1 MSRFPRVAA
10 VVLTASLLIPA
21 GGVAAQD
28 ASPAP
33 VVLEPE
39 PGSLVHG
46 VSGNETVS
54 EYMEADPSIAH
65 PSPTTW
71 ERLEIG
77 PDGRS
82 LRVVFSTGADGCYGL
97 ARVEID
103 RSGDVPVV
111 TVWTG
116 LRPDAATRICD
127 AMAYTYHTDVA
138 LDVPFVLDGSGLAG
152 TTDGSS
158 AMGPG
163 ISVADVDAAPAGEVL
178 LVNGSLLV
186 GPDGELRLWEALAES
201 DPPQG
206 AGDSLLVAGLEER
219 AIDWTEAGGVRWSS
233 DVQLLGRVEDGV
245 LVIDPLV
252 K

>member
-10 VVLTASLLIPA
+10 VVLTASLIVPV

-33 VVLEPE
+33 VVLDPE

-46 VSGNETVS
+46 VPGDETVS
-54 EYMEADPSIAH
+54 EYLETDPSIVD
-65 PSPTTW
+65 PTPTSW

-77 PDGRS
+77 PDGQR
-82 LRVVFSTGADGCYGL
+82 LRVFFSTGADGCYGL
-97 ARVEID
+97 ARVEVD
-103 RSGDVPVV
+103 RSGDAPVV

-116 LRPDAATRICD
+116 LRPDAATRLCD
-127 AMAYTYHTDVA
+127 AMAYPYYTDVA
-138 LDVPFVLDGSGLAG
+138 LDAPFVLDGSGLAG
-152 TTDGSS
+152 LTDVPI

-163 ISVADVDAAPAGEVL
+163 ISIAEVDAAPAGEVL
-178 LVNGSLLV
+178 LVNGSLVV

-206 AGDSLLVAGLEER
+206 AGDSLLVTGLDEG
-219 AIDWTEAGGVRWSS
+219 AIDWTEAGGMRWSA